1 MVSANY
7 RLYGLH
13 DPTCEESANFGTAG
27 AGASADIVGWA
38 SNAVLIEVVS
48 DLVRIGVLV
57 EVGDEAPA
65 VDAAAD
71 LVRDGRLEVP
81 GGVVSIPQSV
91 DDVFQRGVELPAGP
105 GTYGVHVSGYGRS
118 RARQLWQA
126 GDFDALTGVE
136 SYRISLWRV
145 SSEPRWVEDDED
157 D

>member
-13 DPTCEESANFGTAG
+13 DPTCEESENLAAAV
-27 AGASADIVGWA
+27 AGASGDVVGWA
-38 SNAVLIEVVS
+38 TNALLIEVVS

-57 EVGDEAPA
+57 EVGEAAPA
-65 VDAAAD
+65 TGDDAD

-81 GGVVSIPQSV
+81 GGIVSVPQSV

-105 GTYGVHVSGYGRS
+105 GTYGVRVSGYGRT

-136 SYRISLWRV
+136 SYRISLWQV
-145 SSEPRWVEDDED
+145 SSEPRWDDDED